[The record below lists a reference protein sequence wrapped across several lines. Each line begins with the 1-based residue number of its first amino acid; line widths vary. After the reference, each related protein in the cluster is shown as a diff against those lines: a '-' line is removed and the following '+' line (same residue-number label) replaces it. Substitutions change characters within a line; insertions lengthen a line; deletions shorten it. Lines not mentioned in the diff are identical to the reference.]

1 MLSINCSVAVMLS
14 KATST
19 PKYRLGE
26 VCVVSAL
33 AVKVQFKKSDKIS
46 RRISRTVSCFNFI

>member
-1 MLSINCSVAVMLS
+1 MLP

-26 VCVVSAL
+26 VCVVAAL
-33 AVKVQFKKSDKIS
+33 AVKLQFKKSGKIS
-46 RRISRTVSCFNFI
+46 SRISRTVVA